1 MHLQI
6 SAGQSLTLTDQSTMV
21 GTMETSNDT
30 RQRIIS
36 AAQEL
41 IYARSY
47 NEVGVQEICDRAEVK
62 KGSFYHFFP
71 SKRDLALAVLDQSQ
85 AFMYETII
93 NKAFAA
99 DIPPLARIERFF
111 TTIYDFHKQAKQETG
126 FVFGCPFGN
135 LGCEMST
142 QDEDI
147 RSRIDEIFQA
157 SEKPFAAA
165 LTEAVANGD
174 LPAIDTAAT
183 AKAIFAYVEGIMVY
197 AKTSND
203 PELIRELGKHALKL
217 AIPANM
223 Q

>member
-1 MHLQI
+1 MIL
-6 SAGQSLTLTDQSTMV
+6 A
-21 GTMETSNDT
+21 METSTDT
-30 RQRIIS
+30 RQRIIT

-41 IYARSY
+41 IYTRSY
-47 NEVGVQEICDRAEVK
+47 NEVGVQEICDRADVK

-93 NKAFAA
+93 SKAFVA

-111 TTIYDFHKQAKQETG
+111 TTIHNFHKQVKQDTG
-126 FVFGCPFGN
+126 YVFGCPFGN

-147 RSRIDEIFQA
+147 RNRVDDILQA
-157 SEKPFAAA
+157 AEKPFEKA
-165 LTEAVANGD
+165 LAEAVADGD

-183 AKAIFAYVEGIMVY
+183 ARAIFAYVEGIMIY
-197 AKTSND
+197 AKTRND

>member
-1 MHLQI
+1 ME
-6 SAGQSLTLTDQSTMV
+6 STI
-21 GTMETSNDT
+21 DT

-41 IYARSY
+41 IYTRSY
-47 NEVGVQEICDRAEVK
+47 NEVGVQAICDRADVK

-85 AFMYETII
+85 AVMYETII
-93 NKAFAA
+93 NKAFVD

-111 TTIYDFHKQAKQETG
+111 TTVYDFHARVKQDTG
-126 FVFGCPFGN
+126 YVFGCPFGN

-142 QDEDI
+142 RDEDI
-147 RSRIDEIFQA
+147 RCKVDDILRA
-157 SEKPFAAA
+157 SEKPFEKA
-165 LTEAVANGD
+165 LAEAVTKGD

-183 AKAIFAYVEGIMVY
+183 ARAIFAYVEGIMVY
-197 AKTSND
+197 AKIRND
-203 PELIRELGKHALKL
+203 PELIRKLGKHALQL
-217 AIPANM
+217 IIPAKM

>member
-1 MHLQI
+1 MI
-6 SAGQSLTLTDQSTMV
+6 TA
-21 GTMETSNDT
+21 METSTDT

-47 NEVGVQEICDRAEVK
+47 NEVGVQEICDRARVK

-93 NKAFAA
+93 SKAFAS

-111 TTIYDFHKQAKQETG
+111 TTVYNFHQQVKQNTG
-126 FVFGCPFGN
+126 YVFGCPFGN

-147 RSRIDEIFQA
+147 RSRVVDILHA
-157 SEKPFAAA
+157 SEKPFEKA
-165 LTEAVANGD
+165 LAEAVANGD

-183 AKAIFAYVEGIMVY
+183 AKAIFAYVEGIMLY

-203 PELIRELGKHALKL
+203 PEIIRELGKHALKL
-217 AIPANM
+217 TVPANM

>member
-1 MHLQI
+1 MI
-6 SAGQSLTLTDQSTMV
+6 ADMEPST
-21 GTMETSNDT
+21 DT

-41 IYARSY
+41 IYTSSY
-47 NEVGVQEICDRAEVK
+47 NEVGVQEICDRANVK

-85 AFMYETII
+85 AVMYETII
-93 NKAFAA
+93 NRAFID

-111 TTIYDFHKQAKQETG
+111 TTIHDFHQQVKQDTG

-142 QDEDI
+142 RDEDI
-147 RSRIDEIFQA
+147 RCKVDDILRA
-157 SEKPFAAA
+157 AEKPFEKA
-165 LTEAVANGD
+165 LAEAVANGD
-174 LPAIDTAAT
+174 LPAIDAAAT
-183 AKAIFAYVEGIMVY
+183 ARAIFAYVEGIMVY
-197 AKTSND
+197 AKTRND
-203 PELIRELGKHALKL
+203 PALIRELGKHALQL
-217 AIPANM
+217 IVPAKI

>member
-1 MHLQI
+1 
-6 SAGQSLTLTDQSTMV
+6 
-21 GTMETSNDT
+21 METSNDT
-30 RQRIIS
+30 RQRIIT

-85 AFMYETII
+85 AFMYEMII

-111 TTIYDFHKQAKQETG
+111 TTIHNFHKQEKQETG
-126 FVFGCPFGN
+126 FVLGCPFGN

-147 RSRIDEIFQA
+147 RNRIDEIFQA
-157 SEKPFAAA
+157 SEKPFADA
-165 LTEAVANGD
+165 LAEAVANGD
-174 LPAIDTAAT
+174 LPDIDTAAT

-197 AKTSND
+197 AKAGND

>member
-1 MHLQI
+1 
-6 SAGQSLTLTDQSTMV
+6 
-21 GTMETSNDT
+21 MEASHDT

-47 NEVGVQEICDRAEVK
+47 NKAGVQEICDHARVK

-85 AFMYETII
+85 TYMCDEII
-93 NKAFAA
+93 NKAFHD

-111 TTIYDFHKQAKQETG
+111 NTLFAFHKQAQENTG
-126 FVFGCPFGN
+126 SVYGCPFGN
-135 LGCEMST
+135 LGSEMST

-147 RSRIDEIFQA
+147 RNKVDSILKA
-157 SEKPFAAA
+157 SEKPFEKA
-165 LTEAVANGD
+165 LTEAVERGD
-174 LPAIDTAAT
+174 LQAVDTAAT
-183 AKAIFAYVEGIMVY
+183 ATAIFAYTEGIMLY
-197 AKTSND
+197 AKTRND
-203 PELIRELGKHALKL
+203 PELIRELGKHALQLTVAVNK
-217 AIPANM
+217 

>member
-1 MHLQI
+1 ME
-6 SAGQSLTLTDQSTMV
+6 SST
-21 GTMETSNDT
+21 DT

-47 NEVGVQEICDRAEVK
+47 NEVGVQEICNRAAVK

-85 AFMYETII
+85 TVMYETII
-93 NKAFAA
+93 NKAFVA

-111 TTIYDFHKQAKQETG
+111 TLVHDFHKQVKQDTG
-126 FVFGCPFGN
+126 YVFGCPFGN

-142 QDEDI
+142 RDEDI
-147 RSRIDEIFQA
+147 RNRVDDILQA
-157 SEKPFAAA
+157 AEKPFEKA
-165 LTEAVANGD
+165 LAEAVADGD

-183 AKAIFAYVEGIMVY
+183 ARAIFAYVEGIMIY
-197 AKTSND
+197 AKTRND
-203 PELIRELGKHALKL
+203 PELIRELGKHALQL
-217 AIPANM
+217 IIPAKM